1 MTKGTV
7 NTKRFGILM
16 HIRHLETVGWERLVW
31 GVPEEDSIGSLPK
44 VVELL
49 LDEPPC
55 EPIVSIVFG
64 CGPSV
69 KDGLSEGEYTRRY
82 LLERLPGLRDF
93 PRFKDRLDDETLRTL
108 RKRLEQTYVTPKIK
122 RSIDE
127 VVFAAE
133 YFAEQGITRVW
144 QVTAASHAP
153 RCVQIQAAARAAG
166 LIPKSQ
172 QWAVVADD
180 RSFEGADPFSTL
192 ILEPPH
198 RGDDPMY
205 GFEPSLPEL
214 LRDYQYGLSPED
226 KRELAYLV
234 EEFMKQHV
242 QHSTVR
248 QLGTPPGQKQV

>member
-7 NTKRFGILM
+7 NTKRAGILM

-69 KDGLSEGEYTRRY
+69 KDGLSEGEYTKRY
-82 LLERLPGLRDF
+82 LLERLPALRDF

-108 RKRLEQTYVTPKIK
+108 RKRLEQIYVTPKIE

-133 YFAEQGITRVW
+133 YFAEQGTTRVW

-153 RCVQIQAAARAAG
+153 RCVQIQAAVRTAG
-166 LIPKSQ
+166 LIPKDQ
-172 QWAVVADD
+172 QWALVADD
-180 RSFEGADPFSTL
+180 RSYEGTDPFSTL
-192 ILEPPH
+192 IVEMPH
-198 RGDDPMY
+198 RGDDPMF
-205 GFEPSLPEL
+205 GFKPALSEL
-214 LRDYQYGLSPED
+214 LREYQYGLSPED
-226 KRELAYLV
+226 KKKLACLV
-234 EEFMKQHV
+234 EDFMREHAKHTDIRQFAKAKQ
-242 QHSTVR
+242 
-248 QLGTPPGQKQV
+248 